1 MTKTPF
7 FMIVPSFRGK
17 PSTSLLATALV
28 ALLVG
33 CQSGNST
40 EQPVEGLSA
49 RDMVRNTQTAS
60 QPDGTPD
67 AGAPAIAFQATEYDF
82 GRVVAGTKV
91 EHTFKFENVG
101 KAPLLI
107 QQASASCGCTVPQ
120 WPREPIAPGAT
131 GEIRVAFDSEGR
143 EGVQSKTVTILANTQ
158 PNTTRLEIRGQVLS
172 RQAGP
177 LQP

>member
-1 MTKTPF
+1 MKFHFPRWTRATF
-7 FMIVPSFRGK
+7 
-17 PSTSLLATALV
+17 LLAGTFAVL
-28 ALLVG
+28 AG
-33 CQSGNST
+33 CQSGENTSQT
-40 EQPVEGLSA
+40 PEGLSA
-49 RDMVRNTQTAS
+49 REMVRNTQTAS

-67 AGAPAIAFQATEYDF
+67 AGAPAITFEATEYDF

-91 EHTFKFENVG
+91 EHIFTFKNTG

-120 WPREPIAPGAT
+120 WPREPIAPGAA

-143 EGVQSKTVTILANTQ
+143 EGVQNKIVTILANTQ

-172 RQAGP
+172 NQAGP